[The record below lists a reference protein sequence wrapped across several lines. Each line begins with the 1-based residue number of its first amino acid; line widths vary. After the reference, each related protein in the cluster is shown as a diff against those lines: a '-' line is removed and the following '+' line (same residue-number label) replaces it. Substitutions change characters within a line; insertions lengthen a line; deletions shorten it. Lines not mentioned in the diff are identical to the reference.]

1 MTEATCIKKWL
12 PWLQYA
18 WLDSVSWYLASL
30 WWPKTVS
37 NNEKIKMTEA
47 SASDCLLLVAALE
60 SVGNQVL
67 SYWLTISACGGFNEE
82 EQKAK
87 VRKEFSIR
95 AWKLPISEAPCSAP
109 IVCRI
114 LYGTKL
120 TNSCYRSW
128 AHCQIFLCLERH
140 TNEAKGSIQCR
151 IDPFASV
158 ACQTADNC
166 DKSYCDQYISIY
178 AFNFSRT
185 LNLVLWPEAKTL
197 RSLCKVLEP
206 GVLPEKF
213 GDGMRRI
220 SQNPYPIYDQNLRFS
235 LPYLWPD
242 QKFNTLFLT
251 ASADTVAV
259 NTINLF

>member
-1 MTEATCIKKWL
+1 MTAICVVKFCLLVFSEFTMTKN
-12 PWLQYA
+12 
-18 WLDSVSWYLASL
+18 
-30 WWPKTVS
+30 S

-60 SVGNQVL
+60 SIGNQVL

-114 LYGTKL
+114 LCGTKL
-120 TNSCYRSW
+120 TNCY
-128 AHCQIFLCLERH
+128 
-140 TNEAKGSIQCR
+140 
-151 IDPFASV
+151 
-158 ACQTADNC
+158 
-166 DKSYCDQYISIY
+166 QYISIY

-213 GDGMRRI
+213 GGGMLRT
-220 SQNPYPIYDQNLRFS
+220 SQNPYPIYDQNLWFS
-235 LPYLWPD
+235 LPYLWPG
-242 QKFNTLFLT
+242 QKISTLFLT

-259 NTINLF
+259 NIINLF